1 MKNRLVVGFPGVSDG
16 SIALPLLLPLPLAV
30 IAVSRGDEIAVP
42 FHGARTCQSAM
53 SMRHSIRQSVG
64 SARYYAQASQ
74 LWSRPNSK
82 V

>member
-16 SIALPLLLPLPLAV
+16 SIALPLPLAV